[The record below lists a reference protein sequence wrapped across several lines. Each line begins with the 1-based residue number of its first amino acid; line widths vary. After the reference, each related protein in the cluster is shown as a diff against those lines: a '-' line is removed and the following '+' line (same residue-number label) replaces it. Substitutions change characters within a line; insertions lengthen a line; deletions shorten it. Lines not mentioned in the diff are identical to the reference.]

1 MAEATKKTPINAEK
15 LKDSEVKEMELY
27 LTAKSETMQISP
39 NPDNEEDD
47 LENVELEMVSKS
59 AVETAEVTRSEA

>member
-27 LTAKSETMQISP
+27 LTAKSETKQIIP
-39 NPDNEEDD
+39 NPDNGEDD
-47 LENVELEMVSKS
+47 LENVELEMSSKS
-59 AVETAEVTRSEA
+59 VVETTEVSPDP